1 MVGIESLAEISDEG
15 LALCA
20 RLAVDTGAGIICRCR
35 RRERFGAKRI
45 ALGGAGAL
53 ARLEAA
59 ASCAKERCW
68 PPGARGFHADSGG
81 AARRMPLRPLSARGV
96 EASAGCAPLAAL
108 RGACL
113 LGADG
118 MRGDLLE
125 EARAAWWKSR
135 DARSRLEREEILAA
149 LAGSARFASARLG
162 LALGRL
168 AAGAAAD
175 FAIWDYDPPEP
186 LEPETAAA
194 HWLGGLGARH
204 AREVYV
210 AGRPVVWR
218 GE

>member
-1 MVGIESLAEISDEG
+1 LREGTLLAHP
-15 LALCA
+15 A
-20 RLAVDTGAGIICRCR
+20 
-35 RRERFGAKRI
+35 
-45 ALGGAGAL
+45 
-53 ARLEAA
+53 
-59 ASCAKERCW
+59 
-68 PPGARGFHADSGG
+68 HADFTLIQ
-81 AARRMPLRPLSARGV
+81 AARRAGCRFVHCPRGEM
-96 EASAGCAPLAAL
+96 EAAAGCAPLAAL

-210 AGRPVVWR
+210 AGRPVVLEGRVIRVAPERLGAGAREAARRLWSRAGGIR
-218 GE
+218 GGAEKE